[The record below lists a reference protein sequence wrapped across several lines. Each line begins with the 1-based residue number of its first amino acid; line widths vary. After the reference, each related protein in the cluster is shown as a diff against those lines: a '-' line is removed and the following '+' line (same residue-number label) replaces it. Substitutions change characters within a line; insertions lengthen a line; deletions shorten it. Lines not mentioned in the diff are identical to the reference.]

1 MWVRLMVDMLIKNA
15 KYVVTMDAGRRIIR
29 GGAVALDGTK
39 IVDVGK
45 SVDLERKYSAETV
58 IDAKDK
64 VVLPGFVNVHTH
76 AGSAINRGV
85 CDDLPNVLHTIFL
98 PLEGQQTKEERQKIA
113 RAGLLDDVKSGTT
126 CVGDDLRVAEDV
138 WKIGLRGVL
147 NMPIRDADT
156 TSYDFAHHLRYSY
169 KPEIGEKMVDE
180 GLCGMRM
187 WDGAGNGRITCHFG
201 PHAPDYCSK
210 ELLERVRDL
219 ANKHRKRVTIHL
231 AQNPQEVHQVQS
243 LYSKTP
249 VEFLRDIGF
258 LELDIY
264 AAHCM
269 YLSPSDTETLKQANT
284 RICHSPL
291 NTVRFRGCV
300 APLLEWINLGMT
312 VGLCTDGAGGGDML
326 EFGKAAL
333 ALQRARAGQSYPL
346 YLIRGGPP
354 PKPMKILEMMTIDAA
369 RVLGLEKEIGSLEVG
384 KKADVILLDI
394 KKPHLT
400 PMIDPIGSII
410 HYAFGS
416 DVDTSI
422 IDGKIVMANRMIRN
436 VNEQEVLEQAQEAG
450 ERTYAKF
457 QEKFRDHIEAY
468 GIYKMPDI

>member
-1 MWVRLMVDMLIKNA
+1 MVDMLIKNA

-98 PLEGQQTKEERQKIA
+98 PLNAQQTKEDHQRIA
-113 RAGLLDDVKSGTT
+113 RAGLLDDIRFGST
-126 CVGDDLRVAEDV
+126 CVGDDLALAGDIE
-138 WKIGLRGVL
+138 KTGLRAVL
-147 NMPIRDADT
+147 NLSTRDADVS
-156 TSYDFAHHLRYSY
+156 SYDFAHHLRYVY
-169 KPEIGEKMVDE
+169 EPEIGEKLLKE
-180 GLCGMRM
+180 GLDAMKI
-187 WDGAGNGRITCHFG
+187 WDGAGNGRITCTFG

-249 VEFLRDIGF
+249 VQFLKDIGF
-258 LELDIY
+258 LGPDVY
-264 AAHCM
+264 AAHCT
-269 YLSPSDTETLKQANT
+269 YVTLDDIEILKETDTK
-284 RICHSPL
+284 ICHSPMNQARL
-291 NTVRFRGCV
+291 HGCS
-300 APLLEWINLGMT
+300 APVLKWIDDGIT
-312 VGLCTDGAGGGDML
+312 VGVCTNGAGSGDML
-326 EFGKAAL
+326 EVGRAAL
-333 ALQRARAGQSYPL
+333 TLQRVRAGQSYAH

-422 IDGKIVMANRMIRN
+422 IDGKIVMENTMIRN

-468 GIYKMPDI
+468 GIYKMPEP